1 MVSAVTSNN
10 RFFGFLNWPA
20 ANRWWAI
27 FIDDFTISE
36 LNRKCESFS
45 CIFAA
50 PWFTLAAK
58 ADFLLIPPQPSDVSV
73 QSSCSLADLPLQQFA
88 VITAINAVND
98 AVDEPSLL
106 RRMAEIGFLPG
117 EKVKL
122 VARIPGG
129 DPLAVRVGRSTF
141 ALRRREALCIQVR
154 MC

>member
-1 MVSAVTSNN
+1 M
-10 RFFGFLNWPA
+10 
-20 ANRWWAI
+20 
-27 FIDDFTISE
+27 
-36 LNRKCESFS
+36 
-45 CIFAA
+45 
-50 PWFTLAAK
+50 
-58 ADFLLIPPQPSDVSV
+58 
-73 QSSCSLADLPLQQFA
+73 QSPCSLADLPLQQFA

-129 DPLAVRVGRSTF
+129 DPLAVRVGGSTF